1 MFRYFYV
8 LLIFLIIINI
18 NIISASEIDQDV
30 CEFSNQILTDDPG
43 VDEVVEDDSAGCSTD
58 TNTEE
63 TDNPGCSTDT
73 NTEETD
79 NTGCSTDTNT
89 EETDNPGCSTETD
102 PNEIEPTN
110 PSVGEDPITEP
121 VILKKTSLSSADYV
135 IKNKYL
141 NVYLKDSSKKAIPKQ
156 KVKLLINGKT
166 LTATTNSNG
175 IAKFN
180 ISNSAK
186 TYKITLKY
194 EGDSTYASSSK
205 TLNLRVIAKPIY
217 TKITIGRY
225 GIFKND
231 YLKVYLKT
239 TADKAIANQTIKINF
254 NGKTYT
260 RTTNKNGLVQL
271 KINQS
276 SKIYNVTINYTGKG
290 NYIPVSKKT
299 KVNVLYSKLIGKT
312 SYGKVYFI
320 GVIGNRSSKIKI
332 AYVVGLHSMEHQI
345 HDSLYK
351 QITNK
356 VNMRYKY
363 YVYRIVLTNKKGSYS
378 TLRMRGQK
386 LAKNYIVPHAKKQKF
401 DLVVDIHST
410 SGITY
415 KQTYFIHVPKNQ
427 HEPSM
432 KLAKKT
438 IKIIKSI
445 ENNSKMLYWSP
456 PTQTSPPYIH
466 LPLIKA
472 GTPTFV
478 FETWSYE
485 KKSQTNKRA
494 KILIQAVDKVFG

>member
-8 LLIFLIIINI
+8 FLILFIAINLSF
-18 NIISASEIDQDV
+18 ISASEVEQSDDAV
-30 CEFSNQILTDDPG
+30 SNQISIDG
-43 VDEVVEDDSAGCSTD
+43 IGADEVPEDDAGGCSTD
-58 TNTEE
+58 TNPE
-63 TDNPGCSTDT
+63 TDNNNPINENDGNNVDGENGDSDETP
-73 NTEETD
+73 EE
-79 NTGCSTDTNT
+79 
-89 EETDNPGCSTETD
+89 
-102 PNEIEPTN
+102 
-110 PSVGEDPITEP
+110 
-121 VILKKTSLSSADYV
+121 VILEKTTLSSVDYA

-141 NVYLKDSSKKAIPKQ
+141 NVYLKDSSKKAIPNQ
-156 KVKLLINGKT
+156 KVKLVINGKT

-180 ISNSAK
+180 ITNAAK
-186 TYKITLKY
+186 TYKISLFFDGDDKY
-194 EGDSTYASSSK
+194 ESSSK

-217 TKITIGRY
+217 TKLKIAEY
-225 GIFKND
+225 GIFKNNF
-231 YLKVYLKT
+231 LNVYLKT
-239 TADKAIANQTIKINF
+239 SDGKAIANQTLKITF

-260 RTTNKNGLVQL
+260 RKTNKKGLAKL

-276 SKIYNVTINYTGKG
+276 SKIYDVTIKYAGKS
-290 NYIPVSKKT
+290 NYIPVSKT
-299 KVNVLYSKLIGKT
+299 TQINVLTSKLIGKT

-320 GVIGNRSSKIKI
+320 GAIGNRSSKVKI

-351 QITNK
+351 IMKNK
-356 VNMRYKY
+356 VNMKYKY
-363 YVYRIVLTNKKGSYS
+363 YIYRIVLTKKKGSYS

-386 LAKNYIVPHAKKQKF
+386 LAKKYIVPHAKKQNF
-401 DLVVDIHST
+401 DLVADIHST
-410 SGITY
+410 SGISY

-438 IKIIKSI
+438 IELIKSI
-445 ENNSKMLYWSP
+445 ENNSKILYWSP

-485 KKSQTNKRA
+485 KKSQTDKRA
-494 KILIQAVDKVFG
+494 KILIQAIDKVFD

>member
-1 MFRYFYV
+1 MNKKMFRYFYV
-8 LLIFLIIINI
+8 LLILFIAINI
-18 NIISASEIDQDV
+18 SFISASEIDQGNDAV
-30 CEFSNQILTDDPG
+30 STQISSDEIG
-43 VDEVVEDDSAGCSTD
+43 VDEVLQDGEGCSTD
-58 TNTEE
+58 TNPVG
-63 TDNPGCSTDT
+63 TDTPGCSTDT
-73 NTEETD
+73 NNPINENDGNGDDTGNDETPEE
-79 NTGCSTDTNT
+79 
-89 EETDNPGCSTETD
+89 
-102 PNEIEPTN
+102 
-110 PSVGEDPITEP
+110 ITLE
-121 VILKKTSLSSADYV
+121 KTSLSSVDYA

-141 NVYLKDSSKKAIPKQ
+141 NVYLKDSSKNAIANQ
-156 KVKLLINGKT
+156 KVTLTINGKT
-166 LTATTNSNG
+166 LSAVTNSNG

-180 ISNSAK
+180 ITNAAK
-186 TYKITLKY
+186 TYKVTLNFEGDDKY
-194 EGDSTYASSSK
+194 ESTSK

-217 TKITIGRY
+217 TKMTIAQY
-225 GIFKND
+225 GIFKGNC
-231 YLKVYLKT
+231 LNVYLKT
-239 TADKAIANQTIKINF
+239 EAGKAIANQTLKITI

-260 RTTNKNGLVQL
+260 RITKKNGLAKL
-271 KINQS
+271 KISLKSN
-276 SKIYNVTINYTGKG
+276 IYSVTIKYAGKG
-290 NYIPVSKKT
+290 NYIPVSKST
-299 KVNVLYSKLIGKT
+299 KVNVLTSKLIGKT

-320 GVIGNRSSKIKI
+320 GAIGNRSSKYKI

-351 QITNK
+351 IIKNK
-356 VNMRYKY
+356 VSMKYKY

-401 DLVVDIHST
+401 DLVADIHST

-427 HEPSM
+427 HAPSM

-438 IKIIKSI
+438 IKLVKSI
-445 ENNSKMLYWSP
+445 ENNSKILYWSP

-485 KKSQTNKRA
+485 KKSQTDKRA
-494 KILIQAVDKVFG
+494 KILIQAIDKVFD

>member
-1 MFRYFYV
+1 MNKRMFRYFCAI
-8 LLIFLIIINI
+8 LIFLFMINI
-18 NIISASEIDQDV
+18 GIISASEIDQSADA
-30 CEFSNQILTDDPG
+30 FSNQILSDDSG
-43 VDEVVEDDSAGCSTD
+43 VDEVLTD
-58 TNTEE
+58 APE
-63 TDNPGCSTDT
+63 
-73 NTEETD
+73 
-79 NTGCSTDTNT
+79 
-89 EETDNPGCSTETD
+89 GCSTETTLDDTEVQGDTTD
-102 PNEIEPTN
+102 PTTDTTD
-110 PSVGEDPITEP
+110 STDPIVDEP
-121 VILKKTSLSSADYV
+121 QEVILEKTTLSSVDYV
-135 IKNKYL
+135 IKNNYL
-141 NVYLKDSSKKAIPKQ
+141 NVYLKDSSKNAISNQ
-156 KVKLLINGKT
+156 KVTLTINGKT
-166 LTATTNSNG
+166 LSAITNSNG

-180 ISNSAK
+180 ITNAAK
-186 TYKITLKY
+186 TYPVTLNF
-194 EGDSTYASSSK
+194 EGDDKYASSSK

-217 TKITIGRY
+217 TKMTIAQY
-225 GIFKND
+225 GIFKGNC
-231 YLKVYLKT
+231 LNVYLKT
-239 TADKAIANQTIKINF
+239 ADGKAIANQTLKITI

-260 RTTNKNGLVQL
+260 RITKKNGLAKL
-271 KINQS
+271 KISLKSN
-276 SKIYNVTINYTGKG
+276 IYSVTIKYAGKG
-290 NYIPVSKKT
+290 NYMPVSKST
-299 KVNVLYSKLIGKT
+299 KVNVLTSKLIGKT

-320 GVIGNRSSKIKI
+320 GAIGNRSSKVKI

-351 QITNK
+351 IIKNK
-356 VNMRYKY
+356 VVMNYKY

-401 DLVVDIHST
+401 DLVADIHST

-427 HEPSM
+427 HAPSM

-445 ENNSKMLYWSP
+445 EKNSKMLYWSP

-485 KKSQTNKRA
+485 KKSQTDKRA
-494 KILIQAVDKVFG
+494 KILIQAIDKVFD

>member
-8 LLIFLIIINI
+8 LLILFIAINI
-18 NIISASEIDQDV
+18 SFISASEIDQGNDAV
-30 CEFSNQILTDDPG
+30 STQISSDEIG
-43 VDEVVEDDSAGCSTD
+43 VDEILQDGDGCSTD
-58 TNTEE
+58 TNPVG
-63 TDNPGCSTDT
+63 TDTPGCSTDT
-73 NTEETD
+73 NNPINENDGNGDDTGNDETPEE
-79 NTGCSTDTNT
+79 
-89 EETDNPGCSTETD
+89 
-102 PNEIEPTN
+102 
-110 PSVGEDPITEP
+110 ITLE
-121 VILKKTSLSSADYV
+121 KTSLSSVDYA

-141 NVYLKDSSKKAIPKQ
+141 NVYLKDSSKNAIANQ
-156 KVKLLINGKT
+156 KVTLTINGKT
-166 LTATTNSNG
+166 LSATTNSNG

-180 ISNSAK
+180 ITNAAK
-186 TYKITLKY
+186 TYKVTLNFEGDDKY
-194 EGDSTYASSSK
+194 ESTSK

-217 TKITIGRY
+217 TKMTIAQY
-225 GIFKND
+225 GIFKGNC
-231 YLKVYLKT
+231 LNVYLKT
-239 TADKAIANQTIKINF
+239 EAGKAIANQTLKITI

-260 RTTNKNGLVQL
+260 RITKKNGLAKL
-271 KINQS
+271 KISLKSN
-276 SKIYNVTINYTGKG
+276 IYSVTIKYAGKG
-290 NYIPVSKKT
+290 NYIPVSKST
-299 KVNVLYSKLIGKT
+299 KVNVLTSKLIGKT

-320 GVIGNRSSKIKI
+320 GAIGNRSSKYKI

-351 QITNK
+351 IIKNK
-356 VNMRYKY
+356 VSMKYKY

-386 LAKNYIVPHAKKQKF
+386 LAKNYIVPHAKKQNF
-401 DLVVDIHST
+401 DLVADIHST

-427 HEPSM
+427 HAPSM

-438 IKIIKSI
+438 IKLVKSI
-445 ENNSKMLYWSP
+445 ENNSKILYWSP

-485 KKSQTNKRA
+485 KKSQTDKRA
-494 KILIQAVDKVFG
+494 KILIQAIDKVFD